1 MKNLTPALTTA
12 DRVVIIDNT
21 YEPIIVAEIMK
32 EQLIYRVDL
41 IPAWANPILAQY

>member
-1 MKNLTPALTTA
+1 MKNLTPALAIA

-32 EQLIYRVDL
+32 EHLIYRVDL
-41 IPAWANPILAQY
+41 IPAWANPVLAQY